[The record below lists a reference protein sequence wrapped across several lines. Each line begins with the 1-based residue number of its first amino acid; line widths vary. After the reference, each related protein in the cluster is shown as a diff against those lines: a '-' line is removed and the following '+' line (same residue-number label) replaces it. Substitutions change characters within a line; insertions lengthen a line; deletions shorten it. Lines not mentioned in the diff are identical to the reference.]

1 MLNEMYRIDASE
13 KLQMLSIINSVNMSG
28 EGRSNL
34 YRIYEDQQRDL
45 LDIDTSIDDDY
56 SGLDILEQWLG

>member
-13 KLQMLSIINSVNMSG
+13 KLQMLSITNSVNMSG

>member
-1 MLNEMYRIDASE
+1 MYRIDASE